1 MSTQPAPEQPT
12 QRLFEIEATPFGD
25 SGLMLKAAAGTAEE
39 RQAGSRRLRELVF
52 ELQPHGLLDV
62 VAGVDSVLVEFD
74 CLAVSHS
81 QLAQTIGLAAAGGGL
96 AAAGLTA
103 AGGAAAGGAV
113 AGGAASAAGAPAAG
127 RRAELFEIP
136 VVVSEAFS
144 PDLPGVADELGISQ
158 EALLGILENTELS
171 INLLASAMAPM
182 MGSLPFPGQVS
193 RCREPRTN
201 VDPGSVMVAGTSAII
216 QPFPGPSGWKV
227 IGRTPLTVCDIRED
241 PATSYTPG
249 DRVRFRVIPE
259 SGWDALEGRFLRAA
273 SAPASPAS
281 PAAASPT
288 ATPSTSEGATDGN
301 R

>member
-1 MSTQPAPEQPT
+1 MNTQPAPEQPT

-25 SGLMLKAAAGTAEE
+25 SALMLKAASGTAEE

-74 CLAVSHS
+74 CLAVSHG
-81 QLAQTIGLAAAGGGL
+81 QLAQTIRLAAAGS
-96 AAAGLTA
+96 AAVGS
-103 AGGAAAGGAV
+103 AAAGGA
-113 AGGAASAAGAPAAG
+113 PG
-127 RRAELFEIP
+127 RSPEFFEIP

-158 EALLGILENTELS
+158 EAVLGILETTELS

-182 MGSLPFPGQVS
+182 MGTLPFPGQVS

-201 VDPGSVMVAGTSAII
+201 VDPGSLMVAGTSAII

-241 PATSYTPG
+241 PATSYIPG

-259 SGWDALEGRFLRAA
+259 SDWDALEGRFLRA
-273 SAPASPAS
+273 
-281 PAAASPT
+281 
-288 ATPSTSEGATDGN
+288 STSRETTDGN

>member
-1 MSTQPAPEQPT
+1 MDNQPEPEQPT
-12 QRLFEIEATPFGD
+12 QRLFDIEATPFGD
-25 SGLMLKAAAGTAEE
+25 SALMLKAASGTAEE

-74 CLAVSHS
+74 CLAVSHN
-81 QLAQTIGLAAAGGGL
+81 QLAQTIRLAAASGGTTSGGGS
-96 AAAGLTA
+96 
-103 AGGAAAGGAV
+103 AGGAAAGRN
-113 AGGAASAAGAPAAG
+113 AA
-127 RRAELFEIP
+127 LFEIP

-158 EALLGILENTELS
+158 EAVLGILESTELS

-249 DRVRFRVIPE
+249 DHVRFRIIPE
-259 SGWDALEGRFLRAA
+259 SDWNALEGRFLRAA
-273 SAPASPAS
+273 SAPAASPI
-281 PAAASPT
+281 PAAASAP
-288 ATPSTSEGATDGN
+288 TSEGTTDGN

>member
-1 MSTQPAPEQPT
+1 MSIQPAPGPPTHQP
-12 QRLFEIEATPFGD
+12 FEIEATPFGD
-25 SGLMLKAAAGTAEE
+25 SALMLKALAATAEE

-52 ELQPHGLLDV
+52 GLQPHGLLDV

-74 CLAVSHS
+74 CLAVSHA
-81 QLAQTIGLAAAGGGL
+81 QLAQTIRLAAAGSGPAGGP
-96 AAAGLTA
+96 AAAG
-103 AGGAAAGGAV
+103 
-113 AGGAASAAGAPAAG
+113 AG
-127 RRAELFEIP
+127 RAAELFVIP

-144 PDLPGVADELGISQ
+144 PDLPDVAAELGISPK
-158 EALLGILENTELS
+158 AVLDILETCELS

-182 MGSLPFPGQVS
+182 MGTLPFPGQVS

-201 VDPGSVMVAGTSAII
+201 VDPGSVMVAGASAII

-259 SGWDALEGRFLRAA
+259 SEWESLEGQFLRPATASSA
-273 SAPASPAS
+273 SAAPA
-281 PAAASPT
+281 T
-288 ATPSTSEGATDGN
+288 STSGGTTDAD

>member
-1 MSTQPAPEQPT
+1 MNLQPAPEQPT
-12 QRLFEIEATPFGD
+12 QRLLDIEATPFGD
-25 SGLMLKAAAGTAEE
+25 SGLMLRVAASTAEE

-52 ELQPHGLLDV
+52 DLQPHGLLDV

-74 CLAVSHS
+74 CLAVSHG
-81 QLAQTIGLAAAGGGL
+81 QLAQTIRLAAAGARAAGSL
-96 AAAGLTA
+96 AAVDGGPSA
-103 AGGAAAGGAV
+103 AGGPEETG
-113 AGGAASAAGAPAAG
+113 AG
-127 RRAELFEIP
+127 RAAELFEIP
-136 VVVSEAFS
+136 IVVSEAFS

-158 EALLGILENTELS
+158 EAVLGILERTELS

-227 IGRTPLTVCDIRED
+227 IGRTPLTVCDIKED

-259 SGWDALEGRFLRAA
+259 SEWHALEGLFLR
-273 SAPASPAS
+273 
-281 PAAASPT
+281 PAAE
-288 ATPSTSEGATDGN
+288 TSRGTTDGN

>member
-1 MSTQPAPEQPT
+1 MSSQPAPGPPT
-12 QRLFEIEATPFGD
+12 QRPLEIEATPFGD
-25 SGLMLKAAAGTAEE
+25 SALMLKALAATPEE

-52 ELQPHGLLDV
+52 NLQPHGLLDV

-74 CLAVSHS
+74 CLAVSHA
-81 QLAQTIGLAAAGGGL
+81 QLTQTIRLAAAGSGPDL
-96 AAAGLTA
+96 ADTGRPAGLF
-103 AGGAAAGGAV
+103 V
-113 AGGAASAAGAPAAG
+113 
-127 RRAELFEIP
+127 IP

-144 PDLPGVADELGISQ
+144 PDLPEVAAELGISP
-158 EALLGILENTELS
+158 EAVLDILENSELS

-182 MGSLPFPGQVS
+182 MGTLPFPGQVS

-259 SGWDALEGRFLRAA
+259 SEWQALEGQFLR
-273 SAPASPAS
+273 PA
-281 PAAASPT
+281 T
-288 ATPSTSEGATDGN
+288 ATSAAGAAISGGTTDAD

>member
-1 MSTQPAPEQPT
+1 MDTQPEPEQPT

-25 SGLMLKAAAGTAEE
+25 SALMLKMAAGTAEE

-52 ELQPHGLLDV
+52 ELQPYGLVDV
-62 VAGVDSVLVEFD
+62 VAGADSVLVEFD

-81 QLAQTIGLAAAGGGL
+81 QLTQTIRLAAAGG
-96 AAAGLTA
+96 
-103 AGGAAAGGAV
+103 V
-113 AGGAASAAGAPAAG
+113 AGGGGASQTTAG
-127 RRAELFEIP
+127 RTSQLFEIP

-158 EALLGILENTELS
+158 EAVLEILESTELS

-182 MGSLPFPGQVS
+182 MGTLPFPGQVS

-201 VDPGSVMVAGTSAII
+201 VDTGSVMVAGTSAII

-259 SGWDALEGRFLRAA
+259 SEWDALAGHFLRA
-273 SAPASPAS
+273 
-281 PAAASPT
+281 T
-288 ATPSTSEGATDGN
+288 TSRGTTDDN